1 MPTLAP
7 LRIASL
13 LIVDDSSVQRAHAAA
28 LCRALGVQAIH
39 EVGGGAEAI
48 ERLAALAPPPELMIV
63 DLEMPRMDGI
73 ELIQQLHARGVRVPL
88 IVASSRELV
97 LIQAVETM
105 ARNLGLPV
113 VCGVQKPLE
122 EASLREALA
131 RFTAGTA
138 PGGDE
143 RVAHAATW
151 MTELELRTAL
161 ATGAIGVH
169 FQPKV
174 DMATGIVRGVEALA
188 RWTHPR
194 FGPARPDHFIA
205 LAERSGLILA
215 LTRAVAGQ
223 ALAQAARWNSH
234 GLKLSMAIN
243 LSPRILEAPGIVQE
257 IAALA
262 ESHRVAPGQ
271 VVLEITE
278 SSVVDCQGGALGA
291 LARLR
296 LKGFGLSIDDYGTG
310 FSSMQQLARVP
321 FTEMKIDRSFVHGAH
336 ERTNL
341 RVILES
347 ALGMARQLGLATVAE
362 GIESLEDWRLLQ
374 QAGCQIGQGWLT
386 AKAMPAGELL
396 GWLRGHHARL
406 PVLRAAPVAPVSQAS
421 QASRAD

>member
-1 MPTLAP
+1 MTTPAS

-13 LIVDDSSVQRAHAAA
+13 LIVDDSGVQRAHAAA
-28 LCRALGVQAIH
+28 LCRALGVQMIYEAAS
-39 EVGGGAEAI
+39 GAEAL
-48 ERLAALAPPPELMIV
+48 ELLSLLVLPPELMIV
-63 DLEMPRMDGI
+63 DLEMPQMDGV
-73 ELIQQLHARGVRVPL
+73 ELIQQLHARGARIPL
-88 IVASSRELV
+88 IVASSRELI
-97 LIQAVETM
+97 LIETVETM

-113 VCGVQKPLE
+113 VCGLQKPL
-122 EASLREALA
+122 ASEPVRDALA
-131 RFTAGTA
+131 RFAAESSPAGAESAGA
-138 PGGDE
+138 P
-143 RVAHAATW
+143 AW
-151 MTELELRTAL
+151 MTERQL
-161 ATGAIGVH
+161 ATAIEMGAIGVH

-188 RWTHPR
+188 RWTHPE
-194 FGPARPDHFIA
+194 FGHARPDHFVA
-205 LAERSGLILA
+205 LAERSDLILA

-223 ALAQAARWNSH
+223 ALAQAARWNAQ

-243 LSPRILEAPGIVQE
+243 LSPRILGTPGLVQE
-257 IAALA
+257 IATLA
-262 ESHRVAPGQ
+262 DRHRVAPGQ

-278 SSVVDCQGGALGA
+278 SSVVEGLGDALGV

-310 FSSMQQLARVP
+310 FSSMQQLARIP

-362 GIESLEDWRLLQ
+362 GIETMEDWRLLQ

-386 AKAMPAGELL
+386 AKAMPAEHFRD
-396 GWLRGHHARL
+396 WLRRHHARL
-406 PVLRAAPVAPVSQAS
+406 PALRMAAPSKSA
-421 QASRAD
+421 